1 MITANRI
8 TSAFGAVTLLLA
20 SFHGFRPVDGAEAPE
35 AAHPN
40 LWELC
45 REKSS
50 IHRFATLF
58 SAQDV
63 RDRLA
68 TEEGRQQAMEW
79 CRATGVT
86 HVFIESFRDGYQA
99 PRDLLTAARDTFRQ
113 AGFEV
118 SGCVTPTN
126 VGKLSTGWKAIS
138 CYTDLKTQDRLA
150 EIFAYAASLF
160 DEIMIDDFLFTDCTC
175 PECQQARA
183 KRTVRIGDQE
193 FPVNGDSWSA
203 YRCELMVQLS
213 RIKILQAAR
222 KVNPNVRIIIKYP
235 QWYDYF
241 HERGYEV
248 IRQTADFD
256 RIWVGTETRDY
267 DDPRWG
273 RTVQYEGY
281 FIMRWLGGIGG
292 EKCGGG
298 WFDPFGTT
306 EHTYVEQARQTI
318 LGGARETLLFCYGA
332 LQRGTGP
339 RNVEVLRTHIPELLA
354 VAEKIQ
360 TRRMIGVAAYKPPHS
375 SPGREPYVYD
385 FVGMLGIPLVPCH
398 EFPEN
403 AQAAFFPVHALTAP
417 QFEERLVRLVDRGTP
432 ILLTDALAG
441 QLKNK
446 DLLSRP
452 NVQILPVLGDP
463 HRLLKL
469 TENELEPLRMALLRP
484 FGITFRAPNKV
495 GLYLFE
501 DGSYVI
507 ENFNNDPVKAALNG
521 QEHEIPGRGWIQVWK

>member
-1 MITANRI
+1 MTLVNQRI
-8 TSAFGAVTLLLA
+8 YVLAGMALLVALGQGLQSASTL
-20 SFHGFRPVDGAEAPE
+20 EATE
-35 AAHPN
+35 AAPAN
-40 LWELC
+40 LWDLC
-45 REKSS
+45 REKSA

-63 RDRLA
+63 RDHLA
-68 TEEGRQQAMEW
+68 TEEGRQRAMEW

-86 HVFIESFRDGYQA
+86 HVFIESFRNGYQA
-99 PRDLLTAARDTFRQ
+99 PRDLLTTARDTFSQ
-113 AGFEV
+113 AGFKV

-126 VGKLSTGWKAIS
+126 VGKLSTGWKLIS
-138 CYTDLKTQDRLA
+138 CCTDLKTQDRLA
-150 EIFAYAASLF
+150 GIFAYTASLF

-175 PECQQARA
+175 PECQQART

-193 FPVNGDSWSA
+193 FPVNGDSWSE

-222 KVNPNVRIIIKYP
+222 KVNRNVQIIIKYP

-241 HERGYEV
+241 HERGYDV
-248 IRQTADFD
+248 IRQTTDFD

-292 EKCGGG
+292 DKCGGG
-298 WFDPFGTT
+298 WFDPLGTT
-306 EHTYVEQARQTI
+306 EHTYVEQARQTV

-339 RNVEVLRTHIPELLA
+339 RNVEVLRAHIPELLD
-354 VAEKIQ
+354 VAEKV
-360 TRRMIGVAAYKPPHS
+360 RRRQIIGVAAYKPPHS
-375 SPGREPYVYD
+375 PPGREPYVYD

-403 AQAAFFPVHALTAP
+403 AQAAFFSVHALTNS
-417 QFEERLVRLVDRGTP
+417 QFEERLAGLVERGVP

-441 QLKNK
+441 QLKNRE
-446 DLLSRP
+446 LLNRP
-452 NVQILPVLGDP
+452 NVHVLSVQGDP
-463 HRLLKL
+463 HRLLQF
-469 TENELEPLRMALLRP
+469 TEKELEPLRAALLRP
-484 FGITFRAPNKV
+484 FGLTFKAPNKV

-507 ENFNNDPVKAALNG
+507 ENFNNDPVKVALNG
-521 QEHEIPGRGWIQVWK
+521 KEHEIPGRGWIQVWK